1 MPQCDKTTVIYS
13 CGLFKINVI
22 MEIGQRIKTLDIRR
36 INIKEKIKK
45 RIDTIDYDA
54 IVIYGK
60 ELEIIQIQIKELENY
75 IIK

>member
-1 MPQCDKTTVIYS
+1 LPQCDKTTVICS
-13 CGLFKINVI
+13 CGLFKINAI
-22 MEIGQRIKTLDIRR
+22 MEIGQRIKSLGIRR

>member
-1 MPQCDKTTVIYS
+1 
-13 CGLFKINVI
+13 

-45 RIDTIDYDA
+45 RIDTMDYDA

>member
-1 MPQCDKTTVIYS
+1 MPQCVKTTVIYS

-22 MEIGQRIKTLDIRR
+22 MEIGQRIKSLDIRR
-36 INIKEKIKK
+36 INIKEKLKK
-45 RIDTIDYDA
+45 RIETIDYDA